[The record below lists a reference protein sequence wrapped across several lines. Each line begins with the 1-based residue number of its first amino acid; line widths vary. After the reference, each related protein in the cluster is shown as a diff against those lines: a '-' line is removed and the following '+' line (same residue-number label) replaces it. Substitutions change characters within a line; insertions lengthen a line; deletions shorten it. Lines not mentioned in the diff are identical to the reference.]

1 MNNQGREDQKRVTVY
16 IDAHIDKIR
25 DRVKTDTG
33 VSMTYNQTFD
43 YLINHYIKTTNMPR
57 TTWVDVTK
65 KPHEL

>member
-1 MNNQGREDQKRVTVY
+1 MTNKSNTKRITVY
-16 IDAHIDKIR
+16 IDNHIDKIR
-25 DRVKTDTG
+25 ERVKSDTG
-33 VSMTYNQTFD
+33 VSMTYNQAFD